1 MTNSFSQ
8 KSNFSG
14 RKILP
19 LFFFIFLIL
28 PFVSAA
34 PPVFSVEENTNGY
47 QIFQPEIQFVPQ
59 YADFKLHIH
68 VSNISNGLPIPST
81 DLTVDC
87 FVHLYGPDG
96 NHTMESAPMGRDS
109 NGQDWDIFI
118 DGGNFS
124 DLGEHSFIIW
134 CNSTLFGGES
144 KGGFEVTP
152 AGFQSALD
160 SSNFKLFIILM
171 IVSISL
177 FILAYF
183 LESEWL
189 VFLSGIIWI
198 LTGMYGMI
206 YGIGNLSNL
215 YTQAISVVFLV
226 TGFVFILGSIYNLTQ
241 KEDD

>member
-1 MTNSFSQ
+1 M
-8 KSNFSG
+8 
-14 RKILP
+14 RKLLP
-19 LFFFIFLIL
+19 LFLFVFVIL
-28 PFVSAA
+28 SLTFVSAA

-134 CNSTLFGGES
+134 CNSTLFGGEA